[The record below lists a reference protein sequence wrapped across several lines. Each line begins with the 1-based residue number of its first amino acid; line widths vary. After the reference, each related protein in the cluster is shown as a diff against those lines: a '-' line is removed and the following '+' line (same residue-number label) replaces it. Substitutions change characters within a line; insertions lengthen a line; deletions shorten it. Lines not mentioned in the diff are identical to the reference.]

1 MRRIVGSFRS
11 WRAARYH
18 ADVSSRVREIEKR
31 GNPTPSRGRDV
42 VASTKR
48 QFARSAWAALVDGDT
63 SNETF
68 ARWSGPRGSCA
79 ESVNLAYALRDRAN
93 CTHTACIHICVCVCV
108 CVHVSDVVHSPVHTA
123 CFFSCARAIP
133 VYLVIVAL
141 SRAR

>member
-1 MRRIVGSFRS
+1 MRRIVGSFRP
-11 WRAARYH
+11 WRAHWYH
-18 ADVSSRVREIEKR
+18 TDVSSRVHEIEKR

-48 QFARSAWAALVDGDT
+48 QFARSARAALVDGDT

-93 CTHTACIHICVCVCV
+93 CTHTAYTHTYACVCVYV
-108 CVHVSDVVHSPVHTA
+108 CLRTSCTRACIRPAFSPA
-123 CFFSCARAIP
+123 
-133 VYLVIVAL
+133 LVQSPSIW
-141 SRAR
+141 